1 MILSHNHQL
10 FLQVELNSNC
20 FEEIKIIN
28 IKVIRDFW
36 YVAQARTT
44 KLVKINNK
52 FFVHAFQ
59 NNINKNDILAAT
71 ILNLTNKHK
80 AKINENF
87 SILVN
92 NGPGSFSTIRVAL
105 SIAKGIKISNNIKL
119 YGFKN
124 SDLAQFNLEN
134 IEVLIN
140 KNLLEKNIDKT
151 IIFKLN

>member
-1 MILSHNHQL
+1 MIKD
-10 FLQVELNSNC
+10 FL
-20 FEEIKIIN
+20 IIN
-28 IKVIRDFW
+28 C
-36 YVAQARTT
+36 TG
-44 KLVKINNK
+44 
-52 FFVHAFQ
+52 
-59 NNINKNDILAAT
+59 KNDKIGLRVNNNFFIHDFQTKIKNNEILVST

-119 YGFKN
+119 FGFKN

-140 KNLLEKNIDKT
+140 KNLLEK
-151 IIFKLN
+151 KLIKPLYLS